1 MKYEKELRAL
11 LRNTDDEIIE
21 ALTKIMEAMLEG
33 QKAQEAEK
41 YKDAF
46 PMPPAEIAGLIE
58 KSGGGTL
65 LSIEYGL
72 DALRYYAP
80 NFMRCDASTRML
92 WTVSYLLEAGKIIG
106 IKQERERRRLRG
118 KLPTE

>member
-21 ALTKIMEAMLEG
+21 TLTKIMEAMLEG

-46 PMPPAEIAGLIE
+46 PLPPAEIAEIIK
-58 KSGGGTL
+58 KSEAGSL

-72 DALRYYAP
+72 DALRYYESEI
-80 NFMRCDASTRML
+80 MRYDLETRML

-106 IKQERERRRLRG
+106 IKQERARRRAG
-118 KLPTE
+118 KHGKG